1 MFRILSVFILG
12 KYGSIYDSGS
22 TGLGESMKSVSK
34 RKNPVT
40 WQDEVKRVAAGV
52 RKRVLEHTIKNN
64 GGYLSQ
70 ACSSAEILAT
80 LYVKIMALGTIETP
94 LVPQPFPGVP
104 GPDNPDYFTGA
115 SFNGPGPDRDRFFL
129 SPAQYA
135 LVLYATLI
143 ETGRMAEEGLLQ
155 FNKDGS
161 SVEMIG
167 AEHSPGMETM
177 TGSLGQGLSQAA
189 GIAMARKRKKE
200 KGRVFVFMSD
210 GEFQIGQTWEALQS
224 LSFHRLDNVII
235 FVDVNGFQCDGKMC
249 EVMDVEPLDKRI
261 EAFGARV
268 FRVNG
273 HDIKRLA
280 DAGSHHPDGRPV
292 VVLCDTDAARGI
304 DVLKSRAPKMH
315 YVRFAGEEEK
325 ARYVSAYEEMCN
337 ESSLGRKIPLVPP
350 FPKGDMGGPP
360 LTKGGEGGFA
370 AQKHTIPGP
379 EIVSKVHAKN
389 LVRWAADKPEVLVLS
404 ADLTSSTEIDLF
416 RSAYPGR
423 FLSMG
428 VAEQNMLSF
437 AAGLAREGF
446 IPFVH
451 TFAVFIYRRAYD
463 QIAMSV
469 AYPNLPV
476 RMIGFL
482 PGITTPGGAT
492 HQAIEDIAIMR
503 SLPNMTVLEC
513 GDATEV
519 ESVLD
524 LMQDING
531 PVYVRMLRGEIPRL
545 FDSSMVFGKARVL
558 TEGKDLVI
566 LSSGIMTEEAMR
578 AVQVLRKRG
587 LSIQHMHI
595 STLKPFTDHAVLDA
609 IARSRY
615 GVITVENHTIIG
627 GLGTI
632 VAEKMAESGIAKK
645 LVRTGLRD
653 IFSHGASKQ
662 YLLKEH
668 TMDALSLIKEV
679 EAMVGGEYNIT
690 EDELTRTH
698 VAAVHSKAKAEA
710 L

>member
-1 MFRILSVFILG
+1 
-12 KYGSIYDSGS
+12 
-22 TGLGESMKSVSK
+22 MKSADKQKGSL
-34 RKNPVT
+34 T
-40 WQDEVKRVAAGV
+40 WQDEVKSVAAGI
-52 RKRVLEHTIKNN
+52 RRRVLEHTIRNN

-80 LYVKIMALGTIETP
+80 LYVKVMDLGSIETP
-94 LVPQPFPGVP
+94 LMPRPFPGVP

-115 SFNGPGPDRDRFFL
+115 SFNGPGPDHDRFFL

-177 TGSLGQGLSQAA
+177 TGSLGQGISQAA
-189 GIAMARKRKKE
+189 GIAMARKRKDE
-200 KGRVFVFMSD
+200 KGRVIVFMSD

-224 LSFHRLDNVII
+224 LSFHMLDNVII
-235 FVDVNGFQCDGKMC
+235 YVDVNGFQCDGKMC
-249 EVMDVEPLDKRI
+249 NVMDIEPLDKRL
-261 EAFGARV
+261 ESFGCRV

-280 DAGSHHPDGRPV
+280 DVGSLTPDGRPV
-292 VVLCDTDAARGI
+292 VVLCDTDAARGLEI
-304 DVLKSRAPKMH
+304 LKSRAPKMH
-315 YVRFAGEEEK
+315 YVRFTSEEEK
-325 ARYVSAYEEMCN
+325 GRYVAAYKELSGQAYLPEEKKAKAP
-337 ESSLGRKIPLVPP
+337 SKTS
-350 FPKGDMGGPP
+350 
-360 LTKGGEGGFA
+360 T
-370 AQKHTIPGP
+370 GP
-379 EIVSKVHAKN
+379 EIVNRVHAKN
-389 LVRWAADKPEVLVLS
+389 LVRWAADKPKVLVLS

-416 RSAYPGR
+416 HDAYPDR

-428 VAEQNMLSF
+428 VAEQNMLGF

-463 QIAMSV
+463 QIAMSI

-503 SLPNMTVLEC
+503 ALPNMTILEC

-524 LMQDING
+524 VIETIKG

-545 FDSSMVFGKARVL
+545 FDTPMKFGTARVL
-558 TEGKDLVI
+558 SEGNDIAV
-566 LSSGIMTEEAMR
+566 LSSGIMTEEAIR
-578 AVQVLRKRG
+578 AIQVLKKRG
-587 LSIQHMHI
+587 LSVQHMHI
-595 STLKPFTDHAVLDA
+595 STLKPFEDRSVMDA
-609 IARSRY
+609 IAESKY
-615 GVITVENHTIIG
+615 GAITMENHTIVG
-627 GLGTI
+627 GLGSI
-632 VAEKMAESGIAKK
+632 IAEKMAEAGIARK
-645 LVRTGLRD
+645 LVRIGLRD
-653 IFSHGASKQ
+653 TFSHGASKQ

-668 TMDALSLIKEV
+668 KMDALSLIREV
-679 EAMVGGEYNIT
+679 EMMVGKRFDIS
-690 EDELTRTH
+690 EDELAGTH
-698 VAAVHSKAKAEA
+698 ITAVHSMAKAEA